1 MEDLLK
7 VGIALLVGGLLGL
20 EREYRDK
27 TAGFRTISLI
37 TVGATLFT
45 IFSLRLGESA
55 EDPVRIAAAIVSGVG
70 FLGAGVV
77 LRHRGEIV
85 GITTAATI
93 WLAAALGMG
102 IGSGNYLTTAIAAGA
117 VLTVLWVFPIIE
129 FRVDRARET
138 NTYSITV
145 EMTDSTHEQIRSA
158 LREHDLLL
166 FDEKIGKSDGMLQ
179 LVWKVAGSHH
189 GHQSFAKKLLE
200 VPTVIHF
207 EY

>member
-1 MEDLLK
+1 MEDLLR
-7 VGIALLVGGLLGL
+7 VALALVVGGLLGL

-45 IFSLRLGESA
+45 IFSIRLGEPA
-55 EDPVRIAAAIVSGVG
+55 EDPVRIAGAIVSGVG
-70 FLGAGVV
+70 FLGAGVI

-102 IGSGNYLTTAIAAGA
+102 IGSGNYLTTSIAGAA
-117 VLTVLWVFPIIE
+117 VLTVLWVFPLIE

-138 NTYSITV
+138 NTYSITAQ
-145 EMTDSTHEQIRSA
+145 MDDSTRDTIRAA
-158 LREHDLLL
+158 LNEHGLLL
-166 FDEKIGKSDGMLQ
+166 YDEKLGKADDMQVLE
-179 LVWKVAGSHH
+179 WKVAGSHTAH
-189 GHQSFAKKLLE
+189 EAFASALLK
-200 VPTVIHF
+200 VPTVTQF
-207 EY
+207 DY